1 MPHVRCQYSKIG
13 EFMADCD
20 DVTNTSGDAYPL
32 TDTMSTAVESRDGV
46 TVLTVTG
53 EVDLATAPALEN
65 AIDTALGAGPDGL
78 AIDLTAVS
86 FLASAGMA
94 ALVAAHQRA
103 GKTSIAVVADGPA
116 TSRQLKMTSLD
127 QVFAMHTTLAD
138 ALNGLAN
145 S

>member
-1 MPHVRCQYSKIG
+1 MTTTV
-13 EFMADCD
+13 A
-20 DVTNTSGDAYPL
+20 T
-32 TDTMSTAVESRDGV
+32 RDGA

-65 AIDTALGAGPDGL
+65 AIDAALGSEPAGL
-78 AIDLTAVS
+78 IIDLTAVT

-103 GKTSIAVVADGPA
+103 GDTTAIGVVADGPA

-127 QVFAMHTTLAD
+127 QVFALHTTLD
-138 ALNGLAN
+138 AALAELRGGN
-145 S
+145 

>member
-1 MPHVRCQYSKIG
+1 
-13 EFMADCD
+13 MADCD

-32 TDTMSTAVESRDGV
+32 TDTMTTSVATRDGA

-65 AIDTALGAGPDGL
+65 AIDAALGSEPAGL
-78 AIDLTAVS
+78 IIDLTAVT

-103 GKTSIAVVADGPA
+103 GDATAIAVVADGPA

-127 QVFAMHTTLAD
+127 QVFALHTTLDAALAD
-138 ALNGLAN
+138 LRGGN
-145 S
+145 

>member
-1 MPHVRCQYSKIG
+1 
-13 EFMADCD
+13 MADCD

-32 TDTMSTAVESRDGV
+32 TDTMTTSVETHDDV

-65 AIDTALGAGPDGL
+65 AIDAILGAEPAGL
-78 AIDLTAVS
+78 VIDLTAVS

-103 GKTSIAVVADGPA
+103 GTTSIAVVADGPA

-127 QVFAMHTTLAD
+127 RVFALHTTLD
-138 ALNGLAN
+138 GALAGLRGD
-145 S
+145 